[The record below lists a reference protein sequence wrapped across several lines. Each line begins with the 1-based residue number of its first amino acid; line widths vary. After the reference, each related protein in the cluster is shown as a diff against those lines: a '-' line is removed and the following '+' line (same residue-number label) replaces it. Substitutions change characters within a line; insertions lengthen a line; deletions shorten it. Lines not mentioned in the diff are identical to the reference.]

1 MGSTMQHAGHSR
13 MQVSL
18 QSWTVCVC
26 VCVYWGGEGEM
37 EQSLRVG
44 SVIVQ
49 V

>member
-26 VCVYWGGEGEM
+26 ALGWGEM